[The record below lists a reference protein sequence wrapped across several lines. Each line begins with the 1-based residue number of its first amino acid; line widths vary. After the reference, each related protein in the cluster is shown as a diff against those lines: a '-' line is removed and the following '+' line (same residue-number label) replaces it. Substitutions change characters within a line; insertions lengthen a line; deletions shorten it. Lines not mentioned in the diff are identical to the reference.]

1 MTEKQMKYKENTNLD
16 AAYWRRQWAL
26 SCSIFIIAVI
36 FIVFIFL
43 NDIGSA
49 VYQWIYNSSYGYCLL
64 IIPLAI
70 QIVWTNRS
78 RLRDL
83 GPEPSPWGAVITA
96 FFGAVWGAAYI
107 AGIAEA
113 GQFAVVGIIQGLLF
127 TVFGGRV
134 YRRLWLPFTLLWL
147 LVPSGEFLIPSLQS
161 ATAVGSTFLLE
172 LSGIPTYREG
182 LTIMVP
188 SGAYLVAPGCSGL
201 SFLLTALVVSLTF
214 ADMFFGGRG
223 KKIAFV
229 SAMLMVAVAANTL
242 RVFLIIAVA
251 HATDNIAD
259 IADDH
264 LLYGWVFFS
273 VVLLGALALGHRFRD
288 RFPARPPGGPRITG
302 PHVPLSRSVWSLVPA
317 LTAAAVAPLAIS
329 IGLSE
334 AGSASAPAPALSC
347 GAFPPGAR
355 KPVWRTPSDL
365 PNVDS
370 VAAVDCNVG
379 GSTFHLALAVLERPA
394 RRGKL
399 PGLERRMINRDNWTR
414 LQITRS
420 IILLDGRPAPL
431 QTERIG
437 RGDTRRL
444 VWTLFWADGD
454 WRSPG
459 MDALWADIKS
469 DLAGRRRTVAVVIA
483 SDDIADD
490 DDPAPDPAA
499 LLRDFLAGAPLPP
512 FFRNIS
518 GTVN

>member
-1 MTEKQMKYKENTNLD
+1 MKKMTDNKNTELD
-16 AAYWRRQWAL
+16 IEHWKFQWFL
-26 SCSIFIIAVI
+26 SCTCFFISVISIILI
-36 FIVFIFL
+36 FFP
-43 NDIGSA
+43 DIKA
-49 VYQWIYNSSYGYCLL
+49 AAHQWVYNSSYGYCLL
-64 IIPLAI
+64 ILPLAVHI
-70 QIVWTNRS
+70 IWTNRS

-83 GPEPSPWGAVITA
+83 GPAPSLWGAAITGV
-96 FFGAVWGAAYI
+96 FGAVWGAAYI

-127 TVFGGRV
+127 SVFGGRV

-188 SGAYLVAPGCSGL
+188 SGSYLVAPGCSGL
-201 SFLLTALVVSLTF
+201 SFLLAALVVSVTF
-214 ADMFFGGRG
+214 ADMFFGRRV

-229 SAMLMVAVAANTL
+229 AAMLTVAVAANTL

-264 LLYGWVFFS
+264 LLYGWMFFS
-273 VVLLGALALGHRFRD
+273 VVLLGALAVGHRFRD
-288 RFPARPPGGPRITG
+288 HFPPQPPGGPKITG
-302 PHVPLSRSVWSLVPA
+302 PHAPLARTVWSLALA
-317 LTAAAVAPLAIS
+317 LTAAAAAPLGLS

-334 AGSASAPAPALSC
+334 AGTAPAPAPALSC
-347 GAFPPGAR
+347 GVFPPSAR
-355 KPVWRTPSDL
+355 KPAWRTPSDL

-370 VAAVDCNVG
+370 VTAVDCNVSG
-379 GSTFHLALAVLERPA
+379 RTFHLALAILERPM

-399 PGLERRMINRDNWTR
+399 LGLERRLIDRDDWTR
-414 LQITRS
+414 LEIAPS
-420 IILLDGRPAPL
+420 AVLMGGRPAPL

-437 RGDTRRL
+437 RGDARRL
-444 VWTLFWADGD
+444 VWTLFWIDGD
-454 WRSPG
+454 WRSAG

-490 DDPAPDPAA
+490 DGPAPDPAA

-512 FFRNIS
+512 FSEILQKR
-518 GTVN
+518 